1 MLLEYGVTARKPGVG
16 LPGTMGSL
24 ERQMR
29 MRLYRRPIRVVLRR
43 RQIERMARTEEGGVG
58 EGRGA

>member
-1 MLLEYGVTARKPGVG
+1 
-16 LPGTMGSL
+16 
-24 ERQMR
+24 